1 MVNRFEELRY
11 ESKLSATPFISMSQ
25 LAEELGISKA
35 TVSKLEH
42 DENYDARISIIKK
55 YKERFPEVSYDYL
68 LGATGTKHKQYSRV
82 EEELPFSNEF
92 YDNLKN
98 VVIARVPPSDAP
110 FDPPDEEE
118 ELDGVEYMLEAM
130 LQQPEILGRVLNSIY
145 IALKWIYIITHDKY
159 YMDDLDL
166 EYSSLTVETMNES
179 VQHYHINR
187 IISKYL
193 YDYISPILEGRFER
207 YMRSEKYK
215 NRYKDIE
222 NIEDL
227 VPFY

>member
-11 ESKLSATPFISMSQ
+11 EKKDSATPFITMSQ
-25 LAEELGISKA
+25 LAKELGISTA

-92 YDNLKN
+92 YDNLKK
-98 VVIARVPPSDAP
+98 VIIARVPPSDAP

-118 ELDGVEYMLEAM
+118 NLDGVEYMLEAM
-130 LQQPEILGRVLNSIY
+130 LQRPEILGNVLESIY
-145 IALKWIYIITHDKY
+145 IALEQIYIITHVDC
-159 YMDDLDL
+159 DCSEDL
-166 EYSSLTVETMNES
+166 EDSPLIAETMNES
-179 VQHYHINR
+179 AQHYYINR

-193 YDYISPILEGRFER
+193 YDYINPILEGRFER
-207 YMRSEKYK
+207 NHRNEKYK
-215 NRYKDIE
+215 YRYKDID
-222 NIEDL
+222 DL
-227 VPFY
+227 APF